1 MLGNNIVF
9 LISLKIAIYLEAI
22 PAAALD
28 RLSIPAAGAAKLA
41 IPAADIWKLAIPA
54 AAVD

>member
-1 MLGNNIVF
+1 MLENKIVF

-28 RLSIPAAGAAKLA
+28 KLT
-41 IPAADIWKLAIPA
+41 IPA
-54 AAVD
+54 AAG